1 MKRLERGLGYLVVG
15 MLALIAG
22 CGLFK
27 PRDPLP
33 GGGPSVSC
41 LTPNT
46 PDNVISNVVARYATV
61 SGVTCYTQ
69 MIDTSFAF
77 HPDPADSL
85 LAGEPTP
92 YANWNHDVEASVAS
106 ELALDTKSPRV
117 VSFDSL
123 YAPTII
129 SSDQRTQTR
138 FYAYHLLIHA
148 SRAAPDSSSPDTLF
162 SGRADI
168 TFYQGNDAQWH
179 LTQWVDK
186 RDASGLRTWGYLR
199 RLYRVGF

>member
-1 MKRLERGLGYLVVG
+1 MRKRRSLAYLVLAG
-15 MLALIAG
+15 LLALVAG

-41 LTPNT
+41 LTPNI
-46 PDNVISNVVARYATV
+46 PDNVVTNVVDRYATV
-61 SGVTCYTQ
+61 VGVTCYTQ

-77 HPDPADSL
+77 RPDAADSIQ
-85 LAGEPTP
+85 AGEPTP
-92 YANWNHDVEASVAS
+92 YANWNHDVEARVAS
-106 ELALDTKSPRV
+106 ELALDTAARL

-123 YAPTII
+123 YAPTVI
-129 SSDQRTQTR
+129 SPDQRTQTR
-138 FYAYHLLIHA
+138 FYAYHLIIHA
-148 SRAAPDSSSPDTLF
+148 SRAAPDTMF
-162 SGRADI
+162 SGLADL
-168 TFYQGNDAQWH
+168 TFYQGDDAEWH